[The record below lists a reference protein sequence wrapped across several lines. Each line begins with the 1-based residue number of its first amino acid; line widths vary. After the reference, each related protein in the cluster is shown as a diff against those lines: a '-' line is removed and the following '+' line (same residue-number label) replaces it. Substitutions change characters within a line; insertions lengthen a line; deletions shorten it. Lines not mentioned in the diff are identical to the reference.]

1 MVEDVL
7 NATAQVLNDVGVER
21 LSTNKV
27 AKRAGVAVG
36 SIYQYFP
43 NKEALIDALVEN
55 RMHKL
60 GELTQRRMAALGSHS
75 FPAVTDAMLRSVID
89 FLSGE
94 PGLVPVLMSH
104 ALAAPNNQGT
114 EQLRSLADAV
124 ARTYLEQLDERAVSD
139 LEVAIYVSTNV
150 AGLFGGLLASPTMD
164 PDYRERVIPEIV
176 NMLSGWMTNR
186 RRPTRARAAR
196 HDEERATDRPS

>member
-1 MVEDVL
+1 MVEDLL
-7 NATAQVLNDVGVER
+7 NATAQVLNDVGLER

-75 FPAVTDAMLRSVID
+75 FPAATDAMLRCIID
-89 FLSGE
+89 FLADE
-94 PGLVPVLMSH
+94 PGLAPVLMSH

-114 EQLRSLADAV
+114 QQLRTLADAV
-124 ARTYLEQLDERAVSD
+124 ARTYLEQLDDRAVSD
-139 LEVAIYVSTNV
+139 LEVAVYVSTNV

-164 PDYRERVIPEIV
+164 PAYRERVIPEIV
-176 NMLSGWMTNR
+176 AMLSGWMTNR
-186 RRPTRARAAR
+186 RGPT
-196 HDEERATDRPS
+196 